1 MLCYDVD
8 WGQLSQ
14 LFSLSSLQLL
24 SNSDVRRAM
33 MIKHHEPGPY
43 IDVVGPT
50 VLTTILV
57 LTITVQFFGKL
68 RSVMKE
74 EPINYN

>member
-1 MLCYDVD
+1 
-8 WGQLSQ
+8 
-14 LFSLSSLQLL
+14 
-24 SNSDVRRAM
+24 M

-68 RSVMKE
+68 HSVMKE